1 MCRAG
6 LFAVQ
11 AVGVLTEHELASGR
25 SMAAKAGVVAGG

>member
-1 MCRAG
+1 MLGR
-6 LFAVQ
+6 LLLQ